1 MIYNGSELSKY
12 PICDTDI
19 WVDAV
24 LANLDDILVKKYGKI
39 VVADVVGKEIMWF
52 KSNEYHK
59 DIAEKFEKYVSTGE
73 IIVIEHSDI
82 EEEDRSFM
90 EKQLMDCDNK
100 FKTGLRDN
108 PHEPHKGEI
117 VSAIYAEH
125 FEIPF
130 LKSNDSAFREG
141 EMGRIAFPEL
151 VVKNLNDMLNDLVEE
166 KEKSIDYRQ
175 II

>member
-59 DIAEKFEKYVSTGE
+59 DIAEKFEK
-73 IIVIEHSDI
+73 
-82 EEEDRSFM
+82 
-90 EKQLMDCDNK
+90 
-100 FKTGLRDN
+100 
-108 PHEPHKGEI
+108 
-117 VSAIYAEH
+117 
-125 FEIPF
+125 
-130 LKSNDSAFREG
+130 
-141 EMGRIAFPEL
+141 
-151 VVKNLNDMLNDLVEE
+151 
-166 KEKSIDYRQ
+166 
-175 II
+175 